1 MSAEASQ
8 PPDNAAGSTIGLRLA
23 LPSVAYSCSI
33 TRNDDHPFHTLHVVE
48 LTPLRYF
55 VAIARAGHIT
65 RAAIALGVTQPAL
78 SASIR
83 RLETQVGAPL
93 LHRTGK
99 GVELTEAG
107 RAFLTHAEDSLRAAD
122 AAARAV
128 REVIGLERGSIRVG
142 GGATAVAYLLP
153 PVVSALRKSHPG
165 LRFFVREGGSTDV
178 AKAVLSGELDLGIV
192 TLPVAIPDADGLVRI
207 PLVEDELRL
216 IVPPAHRMS
225 SARAPARRASRRAQ
239 ASAEFRWKDL
249 ADEPLV
255 AFEAGTAVRAIVDR
269 AAAAAG
275 VTLNVVMEL
284 RSIESIKSMVDAGI
298 GVALVSRFAL
308 PDGQG
313 IACRDGRL
321 ARSLALIRRRDRAP
335 SPAAAAFERELLAR
349 VGKAQRK

>member
-1 MSAEASQ
+1 MHR
-8 PPDNAAGSTIGLRLA
+8 G
-23 LPSVAYSCSI
+23 SVAKNLES
-33 TRNDDHPFHTLHVVE
+33 PVE

-55 VAIARAGHIT
+55 VTIARVGHIT
-65 RAAIALGVTQPAL
+65 RAALALGVTQPAL
-78 SASIR
+78 SASIQ
-83 RLETQVGAPL
+83 RLESEVGAPL

-107 RAFLTHAEDSLRAAD
+107 RAFLVHAEETLRAAD
-122 AAARAV
+122 AAGRAV
-128 REVIGLERGSIRVG
+128 REVMGLERGSIRIG

-192 TLPVAIPDADGLVRI
+192 TLPVAIPGADGLVRV

-216 IVPPAHRMS
+216 IVPPGHRM
-225 SARAPARRASRRAQ
+225 
-239 ASAEFRWKDL
+239 ASAKSERGRPRTTQKAGKAAPEFRWKDL
-249 ADEPLV
+249 EGEPFV
-255 AFEAGTAVRAIVDR
+255 AFEAGTAVRGVVDR

-275 VTLNVVMEL
+275 VTLSVVMEL

-308 PDGQG
+308 DDGQG
-313 IACRDGRL
+313 LASRDGRL
-321 ARSLALIRRRDRAP
+321 SRSLALIRRRDRAA
-335 SPAAAAFERELLAR
+335 SPAAEAFERELLGR
-349 VGKAQRK
+349 VGKRVRR

>member
-1 MSAEASQ
+1 M
-8 PPDNAAGSTIGLRLA
+8 
-23 LPSVAYSCSI
+23 
-33 TRNDDHPFHTLHVVE
+33 E

-65 RAAIALGVTQPAL
+65 RAALSLGVTQPAL
-78 SASIR
+78 SASIQ
-83 RLETQVGAPL
+83 RLESEVGAPL

-107 RAFLTHAEDSLRAAD
+107 RAFLTHAEETLRAAD

-128 REVIGLERGSIRVG
+128 REVMGLERGSIRIG

-153 PVVSALRKSHPG
+153 PVVSALRKSHTG

-192 TLPVAIPDADGLVRI
+192 TLPVAIPGADGLVRV

-216 IVPPAHRMS
+216 IVPPRHALS
-225 SARAPARRASRRAQ
+225 SAGSRAGSPRKQTRT
-239 ASAEFRWKDL
+239 AEFRWKDL
-249 ADEPLV
+249 QGEPFV
-255 AFEAGTAVRAIVDR
+255 AFEAGTAVRGVVDR

-275 VTLNVVMEL
+275 VTLSVVMEL

-308 PDGQG
+308 EGSAG
-313 IACRDGRL
+313 LACRDGKL
-321 ARSLALIRRRDRAP
+321 SRSLALIRRRDRAA
-335 SPAAAAFERELLAR
+335 SPAAEAFEKELLTR
-349 VGKAQRK
+349 VGRPLRR